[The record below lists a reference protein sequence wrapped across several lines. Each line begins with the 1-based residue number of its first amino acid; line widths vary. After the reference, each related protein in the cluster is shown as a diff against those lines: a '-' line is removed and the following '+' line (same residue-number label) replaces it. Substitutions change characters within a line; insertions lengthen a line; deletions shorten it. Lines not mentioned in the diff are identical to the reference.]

1 MFTGRIALQAVLS
14 APRSASVR
22 LFSSS
27 LAARGGLSAS
37 RLPASWAAMCAGRG
51 FGSAPLRLRGAPL
64 RRRALCTSS
73 QKRANLNEGAAETA
87 VSTKVQMREAV
98 ETGKN
103 YTLLFVIGGMT
114 LGFGFVIIQYLLPSG
129 TSPNALFNEACAA
142 VDGDETLAEL
152 VGKPYHFFGADRHS
166 SGRAG
171 RRNRVDSFSYTDP
184 SENNLKYTRVKF
196 NVQGRHTNAIVY
208 AEKSAAMG
216 SGQFNYLILECP
228 KRKKVWTIVNE
239 QKKVSLAQ
247 MQGDV
252 VELLQQ
258 YPNSKEEVVLFGSSR
273 CKWTKRQLMELG
285 VRLRLRFRLRLRPL
299 RESGGGAMRAARAE
313 PAAHASR
320 RSERAPRAPGPL
332 ARSPPRAHLLANPF
346 LLSSLALFFLCP
358 GGGH

>member
-1 MFTGRIALQAVLS
+1 MFVSHATLRAVLS
-14 APRSASVR
+14 ARSASVR

-27 LAARGGLSAS
+27 LAARSGMSAA
-37 RLPASWAAMCAGRG
+37 RLPTSWASMCAGRG
-51 FGSAPLRLRGAPL
+51 SGSAPLRLRGAPL

-103 YTLLFVIGGMT
+103 YTLVFVLGGMT
-114 LGFGFVIIQYLLPSG
+114 LGFGFVIIQYLLPNG

-142 VDGDETLAEL
+142 VDGDETLAAL
-152 VGKPYHFFGADRHS
+152 VGKPYHFFGADGRSSARHG
-166 SGRAG
+166 GRAG

-184 SENNLKYTRVKF
+184 SENNMKYTRVKF
-196 NVQGRHTNAIVY
+196 NVQGRHANAIVY

-285 VRLRLRFRLRLRPL
+285 VRF
-299 RESGGGAMRAARAE
+299 A
-313 PAAHASR
+313 
-320 RSERAPRAPGPL
+320 
-332 ARSPPRAHLLANPF
+332 
-346 LLSSLALFFLCP
+346 
-358 GGGH
+358 